1 MVFILRVL
9 QIAVRWI
16 GAERLAGIALRLE
29 HSLYFPAGVF
39 GVELVENVDEGR
51 HVVFR
56 AVDTVHAVVDG
67 DEADVVG
74 REKHLRVH
82 TDLKVVP
89 SEAAHILDD
98 DDADFVLV
106 DHADEPLPIR
116 SVEIGPTVAIVYLN
130 AVFDTNGKASS
141 GAQSA
146 GKGLISWAF
155 AVLPIYPTG
164 LRKPCFSFQ

>member
-1 MVFILRVL
+1 MGFILRVL

-16 GAERLAGIALRLE
+16 GAERIALRLE

-89 SEAAHILDD
+89 SEAAHIFHNYRSYLS
-98 DDADFVLV
+98 VLG
-106 DHADEPLPIR
+106 HGFHFAKR
-116 SVEIGPTVAIVYLN
+116 GTVEGRAGVAVVYEEL
-130 AVFDTNGKASS
+130 GM
-141 GAQSA
+141 QQP
-146 GKGLISWAF
+146 
-155 AVLPIYPTG
+155 VLLG
-164 LRKPCFSFQ
+164 VCL